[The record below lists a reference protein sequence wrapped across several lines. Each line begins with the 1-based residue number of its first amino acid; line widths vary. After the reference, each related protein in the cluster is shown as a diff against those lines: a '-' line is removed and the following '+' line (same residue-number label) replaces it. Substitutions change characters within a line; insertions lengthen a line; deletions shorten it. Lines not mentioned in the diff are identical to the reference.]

1 MCWCVAA
8 SVFLDLSLCAQFAYL
23 KLGGVRGCWRGLAR
37 MDVYPN
43 VRASARWY
51 KIRVLKFI

>member
-43 VRASARWY
+43 VRAAQDCT
-51 KIRVLKFI
+51 KFEL